1 MSSSGFW
8 FCGKKSSIDLQGAF
22 NWNVNSADL
31 KAALDR
37 LEGGEEKACVRSG
50 TFSFGV
56 GWMSFRAHLV
66 LSKKGGN
73 ADELSLFVRLTS
85 PLRPAGTADTIVIFM
100 GMGVRPYPTNT
111 HSGDFRW
118 TLSPGCSS
126 DRYTTTLLEASLS
139 HDQYKMLR
147 PGLAI
152 QTIQC
157 KTSILLRLSGIS
169 PRKELLPVA
178 LASEEAQLDVR
189 KSLWTAAQGG
199 EGAQLCDVQLLSGG
213 RSFPAHRNVLAAASP
228 VFAAMLTDKD
238 KYREGREG
246 KITVDDLAPETL
258 DKFLRFLYTGDC
270 DTDDAEEVGLLLTA
284 GDKYDVRALVAK
296 CKEVLW
302 KLLEDKALP
311 EILALSEQNNHAAG
325 EAMKREVLAYVENN
339 FKRK

>member
-1 MSSSGFW
+1 M
-8 FCGKKSSIDLQGAF
+8 
-22 NWNVNSADL
+22 NSADV

-50 TFSFGV
+50 PFSFGV
-56 GWMSFRAHLV
+56 GRMS
-66 LSKKGGN
+66 
-73 ADELSLFVRLTS
+73 SLS
-85 PLRPAGTADTIVIFM
+85 PLRPAGRADTTVTFMFM
-100 GMGVRPYPTNT
+100 GMVVRPSPTNN
-111 HSGDFRW
+111 HYGAFRW
-118 TLSPGCSS
+118 TLSPCCSS

-152 QTIQC
+152 RCCTC
-157 KTSILLRLSGIS
+157 ILLKLRSKEL
-169 PRKELLPVA
+169 RKELLPVA
-178 LASEEAQLDVR
+178 LASEEAQLGVM

-199 EGAQLCDVQLLSGG
+199 EGAELCDVQLLSGG
-213 RSFPAHRNVLAAASP
+213 RSFPAHRSVLAAASP